1 MACGN
6 CMINILGGFLDF
18 ATAAEGRYLLHSVPA
33 FLSPQRL
40 PRTREGSSFFIF
52 EVFLFITLC
61 VCGGAG
67 MCVPWH
73 MYVVVPLPT
82 ELSHGSVPASPQQH

>member
-18 ATAAEGRYLLHSVPA
+18 ATAAERRYLLHSVPA

-61 VCGGAG
+61 VCWGGLV
-67 MCVPWH
+67 CVC
-73 MYVVVPLPT
+73 
-82 ELSHGSVPASPQQH
+82 HGTCMW